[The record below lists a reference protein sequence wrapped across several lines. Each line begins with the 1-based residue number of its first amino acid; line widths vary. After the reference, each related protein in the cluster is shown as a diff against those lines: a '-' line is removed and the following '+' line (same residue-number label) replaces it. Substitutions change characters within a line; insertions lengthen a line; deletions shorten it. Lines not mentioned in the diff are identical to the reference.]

1 MMGRACHAIE
11 INLAYVDVAVKRWE
25 AFTGGAATL
34 EGDGRRFG
42 EIAEQREKGDGVR
55 GPKPTPTHLK
65 LVTGNPGKR
74 RLNQAEPKPE
84 ALIPDPP
91 PELSADAREEWEKI
105 SPRLLAAGVL
115 TAIDRATLAAYCQ
128 AYGRWVQAERALAE
142 MAKRD
147 LITAGLLIKTT
158 NGNAIQNP
166 LVGTAN
172 KAMSDMVRYATEFG
186 MTPSAR
192 SRVRANFDEKKD
204 PADRFFDS

>member
-1 MMGRACHAIE
+1 MKPGT
-11 INLAYVDVAVKRWE
+11 K
-25 AFTGGAATL
+25 
-34 EGDGRRFG
+34 
-42 EIAEQREKGDGVR
+42 
-55 GPKPTPTHLK
+55 PKPTHLK
-65 LVTGNPGKR
+65 LITGNPGKR
-74 RLNQAEPKPE
+74 RLNEAEPKPE

-91 PELSADAREEWEKI
+91 PELSADAREEWDKI
-105 SPRLLAAGVL
+105 SPRLLAAGLL
-115 TAIDRATLAAYCQ
+115 TAIDRAALAAYCQ

-147 LITAGLLIKTT
+147 LVTAGLLIKTK

-192 SRVRANFDEKKD
+192 SRVRANLHGDEKD
-204 PADRFFDS
+204 PADEFFAS